1 MHSEKVCPAPCRAW
15 ARQIACLNLVFG
27 ALRTRV
33 RWVVSYVRDRTTGL
47 RRRPM
52 PAARP
57 FLRLRAC
64 ASARHFRFASSDR
77 ATSARGTCCPR
88 DSGMEFFWGQA
99 AIYSLDIFSRLSVLK
114 HYKGWRCVR
123 PRDSPG
129 HRGSPH
135 TGGWAADTHEEL
147 SAASLVS
154 RRPDLLAQT
163 ARNPSSRSALE
174 PAARSAELRLEP
186 SSGRVSAIPWRWTNT
201 HTTRTDA
208 SRDHPM
214 FTEGLATAMGVC
226 GPR

>member
-135 TGGWAADTHEEL
+135 RRLGCRHARRTQRSL
-147 SAASLVS
+147 S
-154 RRPDLLAQT
+154 RLA
-163 ARNPSSRSALE
+163 SSRSA
-174 PAARSAELRLEP
+174 S
-186 SSGRVSAIPWRWTNT
+186 
-201 HTTRTDA
+201 TDSTQPIIA
-208 SRDHPM
+208 
-214 FTEGLATAMGVC
+214 F
-226 GPR
+226 GPRTCRA